1 MTKAHYK
8 LDIDTRGALRYELN
22 LHKLMG
28 GNPER
33 SHWLWWPNKLNE
45 VFNQHWL
52 DYLTT
57 KHLTPLEVLI
67 FYKSPNHNTT
77 VFSSGIHIDSVPIEE
92 YKRHKL
98 QDKAFVHYGINLLGN
113 PGHLTGNGYDIEYKD
128 WRDNGVMRW
137 YNHTN
142 TEADKVLKYRTPAG
156 QSYGHRECHPDM
168 INDLNDVQED
178 CNHATL
184 VNTSLPHE
192 VETFDKPRLCFSL
205 RCFDQLER
213 RRIADWQ
220 DVANFF
226 NEYNL
231 IVE

>member
-1 MTKAHYK
+1 MAKAHYK
-8 LDIDTRGALRYELN
+8 LDIDTCGALRYELN
-22 LHKLMG
+22 LRKLLG
-28 GNPER
+28 GKSEK
-33 SHWLWWPNKLNE
+33 SHFFWYPDKLTD

-57 KHLTPLEVLI
+57 KHLTPTAVLI
-67 FYKSPNHNTT
+67 FYKSPNHNVTA
-77 VFSSGIHIDSVPIEE
+77 FPDNIHIDSTNLEE

-98 QDKAFVHYGINLLGN
+98 QDKAFVNYSINLLGN
-113 PGHLTGNGYDIEYKD
+113 PGHLSGNGYAYEYKD

-137 YNHTN
+137 YNHAN
-142 TEADKVLKYRTPAG
+142 TEAKDSIYQTHDGR
-156 QSYGHRECHPDM
+156 QSYYRACYPDTT
-168 INDLNDVQED
+168 NDLIDVQED

-184 VNTSLPHE
+184 VNTSFPHE

-213 RRIADWQ
+213 RSIADWQ
-220 DVANFF
+220 DVVNFL